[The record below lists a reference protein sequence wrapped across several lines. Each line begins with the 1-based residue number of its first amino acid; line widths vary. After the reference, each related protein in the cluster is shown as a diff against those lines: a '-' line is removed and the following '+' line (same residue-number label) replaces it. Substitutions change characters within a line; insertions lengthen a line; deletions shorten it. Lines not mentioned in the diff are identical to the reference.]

1 MITDLVQSLQRR
13 KCFHSAFPGTVNIL
27 NSCLKDIITEFTLIS
42 LKKINTFRRV
52 FKFVD
57 YVLGNPLEIKGFQ
70 IFSITNPWSHVP
82 GLIEEYQSMQCIFS
96 AWNSRGVILTILIET
111 KTAVMKDHEHDSFL
125 LSNLICSKLL
135 GKAVC
140 TGVDHINW
148 NLFYF
153 PQNNWLELISEEKC
167 IFCGKISHC
176 QDSFISVL
184 FLYNWIC

>member
-1 MITDLVQSLQRR
+1 MFERHHHRIYSY
-13 KCFHSAFPGTVNIL
+13 FI
-27 NSCLKDIITEFTLIS
+27 
-42 LKKINTFRRV
+42 KKINTFRRV
-52 FKFVD
+52 FNFVD
-57 YVLGNPLEIKGFQ
+57 YVLANPLEIKGFQ

-82 GLIEEYQSMQCIFS
+82 GLSEEYQSMQCIFS
-96 AWNSRGVILTILIET
+96 AWNSRGIILTILIET

-125 LSNLICSKLL
+125 LSNVICSKLL

-167 IFCGKISHC
+167 IC
-176 QDSFISVL
+176 SVEKSVTARIL
-184 FLYNWIC
+184 SFLYCFCIIEFVNLSHTSKYFTGALD